1 MVSGIGGLM
10 GAYPTARDSG
20 GPALDGQQRGGK
32 ELTTVTTHCDKDH
45 WHTPDCPHTVYT
57 RTVDEAQRRGEYID
71 IYA

>member
-1 MVSGIGGLM
+1 MVSGIGGL
-10 GAYPTARDSG
+10 TG
-20 GPALDGQQRGGK
+20 GCPAALGGKAPAADNQKSGGK

-71 IYA
+71 LYA